1 MRIREETRAIH
12 DLAENTEFSK
22 RMVKGELSKKDY
34 LNYLRCQF
42 AIFQTI
48 EAWNEFV
55 LPHPALPR
63 VDAILEDM
71 KELTDDVFGY
81 DPKEVPQSA
90 YKYRYFMLGCTKPE
104 EFNSH
109 IYLNYMGMLFGGS
122 LVAKN
127 APTKGNLYKF
137 ENRMH
142 CIEAIR
148 QLPLDIEQ
156 VKRGFEFHIK
166 ILEELQEMS
175 NVKTGID

>member
-1 MRIREETRAIH
+1 
-12 DLAENTEFSK
+12 
-22 RMVKGELSKKDY
+22 
-34 LNYLRCQF
+34 
-42 AIFQTI
+42 
-48 EAWNEFV
+48 
-55 LPHPALPR
+55 
-63 VDAILEDM
+63 
-71 KELTDDVFGY
+71 
-81 DPKEVPQSA
+81 
-90 YKYRYFMLGCTKPE
+90 
-104 EFNSH
+104 
-109 IYLNYMGMLFGGS
+109 MGMLFGGS

-137 ENRMH
+137 ENRMQ